1 MGIGA
6 LALGALPMPGDTRG
20 SMRRH
25 LVVSHLWSLGETGA
39 ITVPVDGDLFHHI
52 SIK

>member
-6 LALGALPMPGDTRG
+6 LALGALPMPGYQGFDA
-20 SMRRH
+20 H